1 MKKYLSIMIMC
12 ILSLLFA
19 VNVYADS
26 AYSVGCKYTEA
37 SNYDENTS
45 QLVYDAA
52 NAYYQANINS
62 YYNLEPTYSY
72 LKSQTRLGGSRAFFI
87 AGHAGYNYIQ
97 LASRGVSGSE
107 YWTGIHTGSNGEL
120 NYGYTYAG
128 LEGRNMSATKVI
140 TFAGCE
146 TDQINNKFSLAKIAV
161 GRGAHAAT
169 GWMYRMNNEQNWMRI
184 YNYSLGAG
192 YSVYDSAI
200 RANNAYPDTST
211 SLYWYIQG
219 NLSSK
224 ITTTGTDTNNISRSE
239 KISMLFEKER
249 LIISQPLSIKNSI
262 DYKIANSK
270 ISDLYET
277 ISFSD
282 LSVPQIDNNLF
293 YNEFHEYKN
302 QFNNLFETIKKYDPT
317 FNEDDYKM
325 MYKIQD
331 KENGVGLIQFVYY
344 ISEKIRTNKV
354 YTITFDE
361 YKVTNIYLGGVR
373 KENID
378 NVNKV
383 DMENIKTKIS
393 NFEENKAVIV
403 KSKIEKF
410 YKKTPILNIDNSLS
424 KLNLSDNVIDFEE
437 YYRYDF
443 NTNKLSYIVDIT
455 EEIENNIDMRTSIIE
470 I

>member
-1 MKKYLSIMIMC
+1 
-12 ILSLLFA
+12 
-19 VNVYADS
+19 
-26 AYSVGCKYTEA
+26 
-37 SNYDENTS
+37 
-45 QLVYDAA
+45 
-52 NAYYQANINS
+52 
-62 YYNLEPTYSY
+62 
-72 LKSQTRLGGSRAFFI
+72 
-87 AGHAGYNYIQ
+87 
-97 LASRGVSGSE
+97 
-107 YWTGIHTGSNGEL
+107 
-120 NYGYTYAG
+120 
-128 LEGRNMSATKVI
+128 
-140 TFAGCE
+140 
-146 TDQINNKFSLAKIAV
+146 
-161 GRGAHAAT
+161 
-169 GWMYRMNNEQNWMRI
+169 
-184 YNYSLGAG
+184 
-192 YSVYDSAI
+192 
-200 RANNAYPDTST
+200 
-211 SLYWYIQG
+211 
-219 NLSSK
+219 
-224 ITTTGTDTNNISRSE
+224 
-239 KISMLFEKER
+239 
-249 LIISQPLSIKNSI
+249 
-262 DYKIANSK
+262 
-270 ISDLYET
+270 
-277 ISFSD
+277 
-282 LSVPQIDNNLF
+282 
-293 YNEFHEYKN
+293 
-302 QFNNLFETIKKYDPT
+302 
-317 FNEDDYKM
+317 M

-383 DMENIKTKIS
+383 DMGNIKTKIS